1 MTEERSGATD
11 EEAHGRLAEALAA
24 RREKLERLRGGGIEP
39 FALEFEPTAS
49 LSEIR
54 ERFAAMKP
62 NQVAEERFSVAGRIV
77 LLRKHGQ
84 LSFATIR
91 DASADLQLFLSAD
104 DLAESFPLI
113 DALDLGDIVGA
124 DGRVM
129 TTR

>member
-24 RREKLERLRGGGIEP
+24 RREKLERLRAVGIEP

-54 ERFAAMKP
+54 ERFDAMEP
-62 NQVAEERFSVAGRIV
+62 NQVADERFSVAGRVV
-77 LLRKHGQ
+77 LLRRHGR

-91 DASADLQLFLSAD
+91 DSTTDLQLFMSAD
-104 DLAESFPLI
+104 DLGESYQL
-113 DALDLGDIVGA
+113 
-124 DGRVM
+124 
-129 TTR
+129 